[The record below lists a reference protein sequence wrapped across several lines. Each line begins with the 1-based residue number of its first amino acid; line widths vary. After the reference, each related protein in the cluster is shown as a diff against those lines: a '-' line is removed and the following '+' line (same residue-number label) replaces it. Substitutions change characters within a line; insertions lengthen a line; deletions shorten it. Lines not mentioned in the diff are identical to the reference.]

1 MRQRMALAS
10 RPHRTPRT
18 NYFPVPN
25 EVFLLGLSPGE
36 LSVYSY
42 LIFCA
47 DRKTNQCWPSY
58 QTIGRATHMSKN
70 TVRKYVCALAD
81 RGLIATEE
89 TAVITRNGLKRN
101 GNLKYTILPIQ
112 CVVDE
117 YYQRQLQQA
126 ELDAQRRRSLERQ
139 EEYNRCHPT
148 AALCASVP
156 VQATPDPFSAT

>member
-1 MRQRMALAS
+1 MKQRTTLTS
-10 RPHRTPRT
+10 RPRRTPHG

-42 LIFCA
+42 LLCCA

-58 QTIGRATHMSKN
+58 QAIGRATHMSKN
-70 TVRKYVCALAD
+70 TVRKYVCALVD

-89 TAVITRNGLKRN
+89 TEIITKDGLKRN

-112 CVVDE
+112 CAVDE
-117 YYQRQLQQA
+117 YHQRQLQQA
-126 ELDAQRRRSLERQ
+126 ELEAQRRHSLERQ

-148 AALCASVP
+148 AALCGP
-156 VQATPDPFSAT
+156 PCYTEG